1 LSRKLSAP
9 ISGSENPA
17 EEVSMARIKQPLH
30 QRFDAQARVD
40 TDKAV
45 TLPEGLAQLVRAEAA
60 GVVRDPAIAK
70 Y

>member
-1 LSRKLSAP
+1 
-9 ISGSENPA
+9 
-17 EEVSMARIKQPLH
+17 MARIKQPLQ